1 MSSAQGDVTAPI
13 TAAQA
18 DFSAKAQTGQVTVVN
33 HPLVQH
39 KLSLMR
45 HKDTSTAKFRQ
56 LMHEI
61 GMMLGYEALR
71 DLPVC
76 SQSVETPM
84 GTTEVPMLSGKKLC
98 FVSIL
103 RAGNGFLDP
112 LLQLVPSARVGMVG
126 LYRDEKTLEPHK
138 YYFKMPHELEER
150 LVVMLDPMLATGN
163 SAIAAVDEVKK
174 AGARRLRFICLLAAP
189 EGIESF
195 TRAHPDVPV
204 FTAAI
209 DQRLNDH
216 GYIVPGL
223 GDAGD
228 RLFGTK

>member
-1 MSSAQGDVTAPI
+1 MSASTHNTECTNNRGPN
-13 TAAQA
+13 
-18 DFSAKAQTGQVTVVN
+18 VTVVD

-45 HKDTSTAKFRQ
+45 SKDTSTAEFRQ

-61 GMMLGYEALR
+61 GIMLGYEALR

-76 SQSVETPM
+76 TECVETPM
-84 GTTEVPMLSGKKLC
+84 GETQAPMLSGKKLC

-112 LLQLVPSARVGMVG
+112 LLQLVPAARVGMVG
-126 LYRDEKTLEPHK
+126 LYRDEETLEPHK
-138 YYFKMPHELEER
+138 YYFKMPQDLDQR

-174 AGARRLRFICLLAAP
+174 AGAAHLRFICLLAAP
-189 EGIESF
+189 EGIENF
-195 TRAHPDVPV
+195 TKAHPDVPV
-204 FTAAI
+204 FTASV
-209 DQRLNDH
+209 DQKLNDQ